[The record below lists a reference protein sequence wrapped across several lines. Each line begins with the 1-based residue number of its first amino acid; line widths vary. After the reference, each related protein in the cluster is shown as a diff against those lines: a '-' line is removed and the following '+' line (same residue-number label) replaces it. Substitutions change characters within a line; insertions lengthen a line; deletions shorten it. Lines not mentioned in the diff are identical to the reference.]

1 MLFVKL
7 VLMGENPNRVI
18 VHRETCAGTNTP
30 CSRKKGMVKT
40 PTVDYSSPRERAKAC
55 ILRDSP
61 PSDVQTGHWEEI
73 NTRIFPASF
82 EIRKESGRKE

>member
-1 MLFVKL
+1 
-7 VLMGENPNRVI
+7 
-18 VHRETCAGTNTP
+18 
-30 CSRKKGMVKT
+30 MVKT